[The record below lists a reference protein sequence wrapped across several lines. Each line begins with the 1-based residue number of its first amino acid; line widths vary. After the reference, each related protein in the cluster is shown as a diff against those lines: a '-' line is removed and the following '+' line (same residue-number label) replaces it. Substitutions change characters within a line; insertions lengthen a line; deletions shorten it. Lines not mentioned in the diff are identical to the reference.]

1 MQLNQLKRKT
11 SNKKSSRV
19 GRGGKR
25 GKTSGR
31 GHKGQKARAGNST
44 RPAIRDMIK
53 KLPKRRGRGINIFK
67 STKIKPTPV
76 NLADLE
82 AWFKTG
88 EEVTPKS
95 LLEKKVVKRSKG
107 KLPKVKILSYG
118 KISKKLVISRCSVSE
133 SARKEIEKAGGSIS

>member
-31 GHKGQKARAGNST
+31 GHKGQKARTGNST
-44 RPAIRDMIK
+44 RPAVRDMIK
-53 KLPKRRGRGINIFK
+53 KLPKLRGRGKNIFK
-67 STKIKPTPV
+67 STKVKPAPV
-76 NLADLE
+76 NLSDLDT
-82 AWFKTG
+82 WFKTG

-95 LLEKKVVKRSKG
+95 LLEKSLIKRSKG